1 MSLAFKC
8 WCQEVTWNIPPLWKI
23 ISNARETLTWLQGV
37 NQNSNNN
44 WKKQKTNCKMTTMRL
59 SSGRHCL
66 LVLFSQMSCMTL
78 QKQFIR
84 ALYFLPP
91 INLSTSIRQVKL
103 VILYC
108 CHSLNKSL
116 MSMLLRG
123 LDTLSQCQS
132 QSLHT
137 QPNKWK
143 DSVCLC
149 PVKWLCGQ
157 VMQCLFSSVTDRC
170 ALLIK
175 WYTCSHFVLYC
186 SSWKT
191 QWWVILLARQSF
203 WSIIVGLP
211 LEV

>member
-1 MSLAFKC
+1 
-8 WCQEVTWNIPPLWKI
+8 
-23 ISNARETLTWLQGV
+23 
-37 NQNSNNN
+37 
-44 WKKQKTNCKMTTMRL
+44 MRL

-91 INLSTSIRQVKL
+91 INLSSSIRQVKL

-116 MSMLLRG
+116 MSTLLRG
-123 LDTLSQCQS
+123 LDTLSKCQS

-143 DSVCLC
+143 DAVCLC
-149 PVKWLCGQ
+149 PVKWLWTGDAMIIFHC
-157 VMQCLFSSVTDRC
+157 QCQMHSVSF
-170 ALLIK
+170 IK
-175 WYTCSHFVLYC
+175 WYACPHFVVYC
-186 SSWKT
+186 CSWKI
-191 QWWVILLARQSF
+191 QWWVILLARQRL

-211 LEV
+211 VEV